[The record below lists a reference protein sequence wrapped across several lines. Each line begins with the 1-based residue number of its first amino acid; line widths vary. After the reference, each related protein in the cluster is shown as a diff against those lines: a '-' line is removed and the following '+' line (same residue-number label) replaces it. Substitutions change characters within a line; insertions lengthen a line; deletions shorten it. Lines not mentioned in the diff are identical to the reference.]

1 VRLIL
6 ADRIGGL
13 RHDTGTESAGGYRKL
28 MTSDIAPDVSAQIAP
43 LEKYRPAGL
52 TPRERHDTRYAEL
65 LENTRRVVEVGI
77 PIRDG
82 VVLAADVYLRD
93 DSPLL
98 APAIVCVNTGYDK
111 SRELRLVSL
120 ITGSPEPNHS
130 GFGFPYRESVL
141 YRDSGFVYMINDER
155 GRGKSGGDSSDHVGT
170 LGDVQTGQPVF
181 ANATVLVGGGDWK
194 YFVEDDEAPIPLAG
208 YIRRALAELDRRG
221 LVQLMD
227 GDRDV
232 ILGLRR
238 LATPGH
244 TPGHAV
250 YVVED
255 DGQRLY
261 LVGDSM
267 HAPQQLAHP
276 DWAVPFDVN
285 PGQAREVRDWLA
297 AEAAR
302 PGTIGVLGC
311 HFPGLLPVSI

>member
-1 VRLIL
+1 MTHATDPLAGHRL
-6 ADRIGGL
+6 G
-13 RHDTGTESAGGYRKL
+13 
-28 MTSDIAPDVSAQIAP
+28 SDPVSAAARREVAVGQ
-43 LEKYRPAGL
+43 L
-52 TPRERHDTRYAEL
+52 TVSA
-65 LENTRRVVEVGI
+65 VS
-77 PIRDG
+77 DG
-82 VVLAADVYLRD
+82 V
-93 DSPLL
+93 LL
-98 APAIVCVNTGYDK
+98 M
-111 SRELRLVSL
+111 SREMV
-120 ITGSPEPNHS
+120 GSPAYPTGAYDEIAAAYGEPRLPV
-130 GFGFPYRESVL
+130 GCFVVQGEQTVL
-141 YRDSGFVYMINDER
+141 IDAGMGPVDHA
-155 GRGKSGGDSSDHVGT
+155 GRGTLVGGNLLGQLARLGITPVDVDVVALSHLHGDHVGT

-181 ANATVLVGGGDWK
+181 PNATVLVGRGDWK

-208 YIRRALAELDRRG
+208 YIRQALAELDRRG

-232 ILGLRR
+232 LPGLRR

-261 LVGDSM
+261 LSGDSM

-276 DWAVPFDVN
+276 DWAVSFDVN

-297 AEAAR
+297 AQAAR

-311 HFPGLLPVSI
+311 HFPGLLPVSV